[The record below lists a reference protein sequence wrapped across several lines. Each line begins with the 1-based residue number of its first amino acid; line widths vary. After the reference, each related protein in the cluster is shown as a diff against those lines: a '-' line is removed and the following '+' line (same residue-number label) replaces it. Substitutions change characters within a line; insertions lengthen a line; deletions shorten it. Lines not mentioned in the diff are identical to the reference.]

1 MTNIINA
8 SQSFLSITPA
18 TWELRLHGT
27 MTWSFLL
34 VFSVIRTKNCSVHC
48 SYQPKNSI
56 STCSLG
62 GKKFHN
68 IPVISL
74 GVRKIS
80 WKKKLPFHII
90 KCFSFKEVPLQEKF
104 LFVPSHLMSYCLWG
118 FLHSVSCFFF
128 FSIYAENTIFK
139 KETKQTTIQMNFEK
153 SKQNTNRSLH
163 SYQHE
168 LSISEMPFT
177 YGSSYVKKTYEVR

>member
-8 SQSFLSITPA
+8 SQSFLSVTPA

-62 GKKFHN
+62 GKKFHD

-104 LFVPSHLMSYCLWG
+104 LFVPSHLMSYRLWG

-128 FSIYAENTIFK
+128 FSVFMLKIQFSK
-139 KETKQTTIQMNFEK
+139 KKP
-153 SKQNTNRSLH
+153 SKQQYKWILKRANKIQTDPSIPTSMSFQFQKCLLLMVLH
-163 SYQHE
+163 
-168 LSISEMPFT
+168 M
-177 YGSSYVKKTYEVR
+177 